1 MVTVRLSDNSS
12 VRRLY
17 INPKQEI
24 TREEGVAVPLKWA
37 ATRLSDRNLFFVF
50 GEEDRED
57 LLDLNERFL
66 GIFANEMQR
75 KSLTSKEL
83 LEELLPKPEVKPKK
97 AILPKM
103 PLKKTKAVSKSKS
116 SLKK

>member
-24 TREEGVAVPLKWA
+24 TREDGVAVPLKWA
-37 ATRLSDRNLFFVF
+37 AIRLSDPNLFFVF
-50 GEEDRED
+50 DKEDKEE
-57 LLDLNERFL
+57 LSNLNERFL
-66 GIFANEMQR
+66 GILSKEMG
-75 KSLTSKEL
+75 KESLTNKEL
-83 LEELLPKPEVKPKK
+83 LEELLPTPKRT
-97 AILPKM
+97 ILPKS
-103 PLKKTKAVSKSKS
+103 PLKKTKAETKPKS

>member
-37 ATRLSDRNLFFVF
+37 AIRLSDPNLFFVF
-50 GEEDRED
+50 DKEDKEE
-57 LLDLNERFL
+57 LSNLNERFL
-66 GIFANEMQR
+66 GIFSKEMG
-75 KSLTSKEL
+75 KESLTSEEL
-83 LEELLPKPEVKPKK
+83 LEELLPTPKK
-97 AILPKM
+97 KILPKS
-103 PLKKTKAVSKSKS
+103 PLSKTKTTNKSKS

>member
-1 MVTVRLSDNSS
+1 MVRVRLSDNSS

-37 ATRLSDRNLFFVF
+37 AIRLSDPNLFFTF
-50 GEEDRED
+50 DEDDKDE
-57 LLDLNERFL
+57 LSNLNERFL
-66 GIFANEMQR
+66 GIFSEEMG
-75 KSLTSKEL
+75 KESLPSKEL
-83 LEELLPKPEVKPKK
+83 LEELLPTPKK
-97 AILPKM
+97 TILPKS
-103 PLKKTKAVSKSKS
+103 PIKKTKAQTKPKS

>member
-1 MVTVRLSDNSS
+1 MVTVRLSDNSFTH
-12 VRRLY
+12 RLY

-50 GEEDRED
+50 DEEDRKE
-57 LLDLNERFL
+57 LLGLNERFVSIL
-66 GIFANEMQR
+66 
-75 KSLTSKEL
+75 SKEMGVESL
-83 LEELLPKPEVKPKK
+83 LVEDLVEKLLPSPKK
-97 AILPKM
+97 TILPKM
-103 PLKKTKAVSKSKS
+103 PLKKTRAVSKSKS

>member
-37 ATRLSDRNLFFVF
+37 AIRLSDPNYFFVF
-50 GEEDRED
+50 GEEDKDE
-57 LLDLNERFL
+57 LLGLNERFL
-66 GIFANEMQR
+66 QVFSTEMG
-75 KSLTSKEL
+75 KEISSGKKL
-83 LEELLPKPEVKPKK
+83 LEELLPVPKK
-97 AILPKM
+97 KILPK
-103 PLKKTKAVSKSKS
+103 PSLKKTKAQTKPKT

>member
-24 TREEGVAVPLKWA
+24 TREEGVAVPVKWA
-37 ATRLSDRNLFFVF
+37 AIRLSDPNYFFVF
-50 GEEDRED
+50 EEADKEE
-57 LLDLNERFL
+57 LLQLNDRFL
-66 GIFANEMQR
+66 QLFSTETGKEFSSNE
-75 KSLTSKEL
+75 EL
-83 LEELLPKPEVKPKK
+83 LEELLPKPKK
-97 AILPKM
+97 TILPK
-103 PLKKTKAVSKSKS
+103 PSTKKSKTQTKSKS